1 MCKYVKE
8 SAWNFKIVLTGQK
21 HMISYLI
28 EQHGDIILVP
38 REDAQLAALEK
49 DEAAVQWV
57 GEADIEAGGETIE
70 AVNEAGLGLRLFGRH
85 DVQL

>member
-1 MCKYVKE
+1 MKRQECVNW
-8 SAWNFKIVLTGQK
+8 AK

-49 DEAAVQWV
+49 DEAAAQSA
-57 GEADIEAGGETIE
+57 EADIEAGGETIE
-70 AVNEAGLGLRLFGRH
+70 AVSEAGLRLLGRRLLSCAVGFVH
-85 DVQL
+85 SIDT